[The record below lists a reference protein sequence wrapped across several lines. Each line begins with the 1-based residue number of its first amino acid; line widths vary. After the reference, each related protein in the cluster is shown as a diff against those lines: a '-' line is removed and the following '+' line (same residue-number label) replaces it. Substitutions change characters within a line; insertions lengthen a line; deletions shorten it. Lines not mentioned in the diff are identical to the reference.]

1 MRRARAL
8 CLLRLLRLREIA
20 LRVASDTH
28 HDAYS
33 PPIACCAGFA
43 RSDGSVHVRRA
54 RAEAR
59 VAGNLT
65 ILTAAH
71 ALPSNG

>member
-1 MRRARAL
+1 M
-8 CLLRLLRLREIA
+8 
-20 LRVASDTH
+20 
-28 HDAYS
+28 
-33 PPIACCAGFA
+33 
-43 RSDGSVHVRRA
+43 HVRRA
-54 RAEAR
+54 RAEARAR

>member
-1 MRRARAL
+1 
-8 CLLRLLRLREIA
+8 
-20 LRVASDTH
+20 
-28 HDAYS
+28 
-33 PPIACCAGFA
+33 
-43 RSDGSVHVRRA
+43 VHVRRA

>member
-1 MRRARAL
+1 M
-8 CLLRLLRLREIA
+8 
-20 LRVASDTH
+20 
-28 HDAYS
+28 
-33 PPIACCAGFA
+33 
-43 RSDGSVHVRRA
+43 HVRRV